1 MLGDDYIAQ
10 HIAQAYRDYSEET
23 SYKVYMSNMAANLV
37 SVMSGQEVD
46 TRWSNLLEEL
56 DGSVR
61 PEKQTETEQEI
72 KTRILSKLNGKGGV

>member
-1 MLGDDYIAQ
+1 MLGDEYIAQ
-10 HIAQAYRDYSEET
+10 HIAQAYRDYIEET

-37 SVMSGQEVD
+37 SVMSGQEID

-72 KTRILSKLNGKGGV
+72 KTRILSKLNGKGGE